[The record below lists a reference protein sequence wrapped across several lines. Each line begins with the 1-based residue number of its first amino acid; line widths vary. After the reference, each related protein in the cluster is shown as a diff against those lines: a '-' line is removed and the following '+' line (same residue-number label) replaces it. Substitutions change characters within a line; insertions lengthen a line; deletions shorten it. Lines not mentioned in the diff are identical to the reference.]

1 MMKRFLILAIS
12 AAFMSGAM
20 AQNTA
25 KTPPAKA
32 PAKGNA
38 KSNTKSKS
46 NSGSAAQTTPAANNK
61 RASKKMEHTL
71 TINGS
76 PVVVSDGIYAEM
88 KTTKGTILLE
98 LFYKETP
105 MTVCNFVGLSEGTI
119 SNNAKPAGT
128 PYYDGLTF
136 HRVIANFMIQGGD
149 PQGTGSGGPGYN
161 FADEFVPTLKHTGP
175 GILSMANAG
184 PGTNGSQFFI
194 THVATPWLDGAHT
207 IFGKVVT
214 GQKVVDAIAQYDT
227 METITIHRFGSE
239 AKKFEAND
247 KAFTAYKEANIA
259 KQKEAMK
266 SAQVEFEKWV
276 LTNYPTA
283 KRTNSGLWYVVE
295 KEGTGAPA
303 AAGKTVAVH
312 YSGKLTNGNEFDNSY
327 NRGEPISFTLGV
339 GQVIPGWDEG
349 IGLMSVGAK
358 YKLIIPSE
366 LGYGKRGAGGVIPPN
381 ATLIFD
387 TELMSVK

>member
-32 PAKGNA
+32 PAKGSA
-38 KSNTKSKS
+38 KGKS
-46 NSGSAAQTTPAANNK
+46 NSGGAAQSSPAANNK
-61 RASKKMEHTL
+61 PVSKKMEHTL

-98 LFYKETP
+98 LFFKETP

-119 SNNAKPAGT
+119 SNSAKPAGT

-214 GQKVVDAIAQYDT
+214 GQNVVDAIAQNDK

-303 AAGKTVAVH
+303 VAGKTVAVH

-327 NRGEPISFTLGV
+327 NRGEPISFTLGM

-387 TELMSVK
+387 TELISVK